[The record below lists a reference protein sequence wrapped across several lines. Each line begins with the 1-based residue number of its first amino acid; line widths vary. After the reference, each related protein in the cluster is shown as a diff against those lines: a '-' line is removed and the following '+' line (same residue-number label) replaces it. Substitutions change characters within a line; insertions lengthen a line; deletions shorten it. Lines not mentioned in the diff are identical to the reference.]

1 MQFRLNSQTKKMC
14 STNRE
19 SSSQITSLIWARARI
34 LADSRRHYARGTL
47 APFPN
52 ASFVLEDPVDSRL
65 SREREV
71 TFSAPFP
78 PQPTM
83 DRVLFPGFT
92 AWGYSYVGDNISIH
106 KTNHSSRSS

>member
-47 APFPN
+47 APFTN

-65 SREREV
+65 SRERGHL
-71 TFSAPFP
+71 FSPLSTTAYHGSSPIS
-78 PQPTM
+78 
-83 DRVLFPGFT
+83 GFHGL
-92 AWGYSYVGDNISIH
+92 WILICW
-106 KTNHSSRSS
+106 